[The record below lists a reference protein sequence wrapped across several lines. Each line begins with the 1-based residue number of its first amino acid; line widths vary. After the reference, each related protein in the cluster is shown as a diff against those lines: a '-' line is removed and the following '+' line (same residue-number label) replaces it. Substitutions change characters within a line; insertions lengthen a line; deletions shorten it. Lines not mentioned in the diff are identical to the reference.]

1 LELLR
6 GIGLAKRY
14 DGVRALEGVNF
25 SVCEGEVHALVG
37 ENGAGKS
44 TLTKILAGIVQP
56 DQGEI
61 RWRGQPVSFDR
72 PASATQRGI
81 HTVHQEL
88 ELALPLSVAENVF
101 LGNLPGKGR
110 IGLVDRR
117 LLREKTENALRQ
129 LGGGDIDP
137 DRAVHTLPIAD
148 RQVVEIAR
156 ALVHGDLRLLILDE
170 PTAALPPLEAG
181 RVLSRVRGLRDA
193 GVGIIYISHRLDE
206 VIGIADRIS
215 VLRDGQKI
223 IEMQGSTSDRASL
236 ITHILGR
243 ELGELNLEKAKPH
256 DARARMLEC
265 RALSAPP
272 DLEDLTFDV
281 GRGEIVGFFGLL
293 GSGQSLVAQA
303 LFGLHPVDR
312 ADCEIAGHAGLPR
325 FPAEAIAWGIGYVPA
340 DRKGEGLATRLSI
353 EENILMA
360 ALERVTRVGIID
372 RPHAREIATEISSR
386 YDVRCRSLDQAV
398 RELSGGNQQKVALG
412 KWAATRGTQLLL
424 LDEPTRG
431 VDVGAKAEIYRLLRQ
446 FADNGGSCVV
456 CSSDVEEVRTVAD
469 RAYVMRRGK
478 IATELSNASLNETAL
493 IGAAL

>member
-1 LELLR
+1 MELLQ
-6 GIGLAKRY
+6 GIGLSKRY

-25 SVCEGEVHALVG
+25 SVREGEVHALVG

-44 TLTKILAGIVQP
+44 TLTKILAGIEQS

-61 RWRGQPVSFDR
+61 RWRGEPVSFDR
-72 PASATQRGI
+72 PASATARGI

-101 LGNLPGKGR
+101 LGNLPSKGR

-117 LLREKTENALRQ
+117 ALREKAENALRQ

-181 RVLSRVRGLRDA
+181 RVLSRVRGLREA
-193 GVGIIYISHRLDE
+193 GVGIVYISHRLDE

-223 IEMQGSTSDRASL
+223 IEMQASASDRATL
-236 ITHILGR
+236 IAHILGR
-243 ELGELNLEKAKPH
+243 ELGDLNLEKAAPT
-256 DARARMLEC
+256 DRQPRMIAC
-265 RALSAPP
+265 RALSAAS
-272 DLEDLTFDV
+272 DLEEVTFEV
-281 GRGEIVGFFGLL
+281 REGEIVGLFGLL
-293 GSGQSLVAQA
+293 GSGQNLVAKA

-312 ADCEIAGHAGLPR
+312 ADCEIAGHSGLPR
-325 FPAEAIAWGIGYVPA
+325 SPAEAIAWGVGYVPA
-340 DRKGEGLATRLSI
+340 DRKGEGLATTLSI
-353 EENILMA
+353 EENLLMA
-360 ALERVTRVGIID
+360 ALESVTHAGMID
-372 RPHAREIATEISSR
+372 RARARQISAEVSSR
-386 YDVRCRSLDQAV
+386 YDVRYRSLDQKV

-412 KWAATRGTQLLL
+412 KWAVTRGTRLLL

-446 FADNGGSCVV
+446 FANNGGSCMV

-469 RAYVMRRGK
+469 RAYVMRRGR
-478 IATELSNASLNETAL
+478 IVAELSSTSLSEAAL

>member
-1 LELLR
+1 
-6 GIGLAKRY
+6 
-14 DGVRALEGVNF
+14 
-25 SVCEGEVHALVG
+25 
-37 ENGAGKS
+37 
-44 TLTKILAGIVQP
+44 
-56 DQGEI
+56 
-61 RWRGQPVSFDR
+61 
-72 PASATQRGI
+72 
-81 HTVHQEL
+81 
-88 ELALPLSVAENVF
+88 
-101 LGNLPGKGR
+101 
-110 IGLVDRR
+110 VDRQA
-117 LLREKTENALRQ
+117 LREKTENALRQ

-137 DRAVHTLPIAD
+137 NRAVHTLPIAD

-170 PTAALPPLEAG
+170 PTAALPPLEAE

-206 VIGIADRIS
+206 VMGIADRIS
-215 VLRDGQKI
+215 VLRDGRKI
-223 IEMQGSTSDRASL
+223 IELQGSTADRATL

-243 ELGELNLEKAKPH
+243 ELGELNLEKAKSH
-256 DARARMLEC
+256 DGRARMIQC
-265 RALSAPP
+265 RALSAAP
-272 DLEDLTFDV
+272 DLEDVAFEV

-312 ADCEIAGHAGLPR
+312 ADCEIDGHPGLPR
-325 FPAEAIAWGIGYVPA
+325 SPAEAIARGIGYVPA
-340 DRKGEGLATRLSI
+340 DRKGEGLATALSI

-360 ALERVTRVGIID
+360 ALERVTRAGIID
-372 RPHAREIATEISSR
+372 RAKARQIATEISSR
-386 YDVRCRSLDQAV
+386 YDVRCRSLDQKV

-412 KWAATRGTQLLL
+412 KWAATQGTQLLL

-446 FADNGGSCVV
+446 FANNGGSCIV

-478 IATELSNASLNETAL
+478 IVNEISGTSLDETTL

>member
-1 LELLR
+1 V
-6 GIGLAKRY
+6 
-14 DGVRALEGVNF
+14 DF
-25 SVCEGEVHALVG
+25 SVREGEVHALVG

-61 RWRGQPVSFDR
+61 RWRGEPVSFDR
-72 PASATQRGI
+72 PASATRRGV

-117 LLREKTENALRQ
+117 LLREKTENVLRQ

-156 ALVHGDLRLLILDE
+156 ALVHGDLRVLILDE

-181 RVLSRVRGLRDA
+181 RVLSRVRGLREA

-215 VLRDGQKI
+215 VLRDSRKI
-223 IEMQGSTSDRASL
+223 IEMPGSTSDRASL
-236 ITHILGR
+236 ITHILGH
-243 ELGELNLEKAKPH
+243 ELGDLNLEKATPR
-256 DARARMLEC
+256 DGQAPMIAC
-265 RALSAPP
+265 RALSAAP
-272 DLEDLTFDV
+272 DLDDITFDV
-281 GRGEIVGFFGLL
+281 RRGEIVGLFGLL
-293 GSGQSLVAQA
+293 GSGQNLVAKA

-312 ADCEIAGHAGLPR
+312 ADCEIAGHAGVPR
-325 FPAEAIAWGIGYVPA
+325 SPAEAIAWGIGYVPA
-340 DRKGEGLATRLSI
+340 DRKGEGLATTLSI
-353 EENILMA
+353 EENLLMA
-360 ALERVTRVGIID
+360 ALDRVTRAGMVD
-372 RPHAREIATEISSR
+372 RARARQIAAEVSSR

-398 RELSGGNQQKVALG
+398 KELSGGNQQKVALG
-412 KWAATRGTQLLL
+412 KWAAMRDTRLLL

-446 FADNGGSCVV
+446 FANNGGSFIV

-469 RAYVMRRGK
+469 RAYVMRRGR
-478 IATELSNASLNETAL
+478 ISAELSGSSLSEAAL